1 MSYKC
6 IICNKGSRS
15 GNTISHS
22 NKVSKRLFRPNL
34 QNLNIIIDGKKVR
47 EYVCTSCIKS
57 NKVRKAI

>member
-6 IICNKGSRS
+6 IICNKCSRS

-34 QNLNIIIDGKKVR
+34 QSLNIIVNGKKTC

-57 NKVRKAI
+57 KKVKKAI

>member
-6 IICNKGSRS
+6 IICSKGSRF

-34 QNLNIIIDGKKVR
+34 QSLNIIINGKKTR
-47 EYVCTSCIKS
+47 EYICTSCIKS
-57 NKVRKAI
+57 NKVKKAI